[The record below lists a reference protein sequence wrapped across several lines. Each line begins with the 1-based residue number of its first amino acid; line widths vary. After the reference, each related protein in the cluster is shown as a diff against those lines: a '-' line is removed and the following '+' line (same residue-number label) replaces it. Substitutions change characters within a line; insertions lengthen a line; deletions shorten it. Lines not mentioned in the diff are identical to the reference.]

1 MSIYLQ
7 SVPLSVS
14 QYIVFCGLMSQK
26 QVELT
31 IFQLS
36 LYFWKNMDSV
46 SFQLLQTFNF
56 SVDDGVNSL
65 RN

>member
-14 QYIVFCGLMSQK
+14 HYIVFCGLMSQK